1 MAADSLSRV
10 LALAALDK
18 SDLEALSARVDEL
31 AEVGFKPEIVTELP
45 EEGND
50 HTLYLVLE
58 SEPGEDPWYQEYLW
72 LDNEWEKI
80 GTTSIDFEDYYTKD
94 EVNGLIDDAST
105 QYTTM
110 PVASVDNLGQVIQ
123 YTGVTNNNY
132 TNGCFYE
139 CISDGGQELTYS
151 WRMIDITED
160 LYYIRPND
168 VMWDYT
174 RKQLQWA
181 GYRQQCLKAGKFV
194 PVVLSLYIFNV
205 PYSTILIPYVD
216 NGVLK
221 GFGGTFNCK
230 TNSGGPNL
238 FTGCI
243 HASNLN
249 INGIENIPTSG
260 FVWLDLEGGSPL
272 FGNNTAAFTPTGDY
286 NPATKKYVD
295 DSVSTKQDTLVSG
308 TNIKTING
316 TSVLG
321 SGDINTNDIPIV
333 TASFR
338 FDQSQLNWHTSFTI
352 ATSAFSDYFDACDA
366 AGKRLP
372 FILQITNSMY
382 YYWGLSFYV
391 VPTICRA
398 SAPNDKGYQSDI
410 QYEEGSY
417 YQVEKFEDID
427 RTAQSVSF
435 EIWRWKFQP
444 ELVSGSNIK
453 TINNESL
460 LGNGNLTIEGQTI
473 QVDTIPTAGVDELGN
488 IYQYVGTTT
497 GDYINGYFYEC
508 VSDGEQEPTYSWV
521 RHDTQPNKYVID
533 NNCVTYFVRGG
544 QYNINTTSMTTQVS
558 VTLPYVEVK
567 EAIEL
572 AQKNNKKLN
581 LLVIDYA
588 DINTIVFSGS
598 IVPPESN
605 TTYEMLGKTIS
616 SDGNVWATKLLI
628 AYTYASGEVTITSIK
643 RVGYTLLNIG
653 VRNSNTYDP
662 YYDSYNPATAKY
674 AESMTL
680 PIAPRYNKTSSY
692 AVGDY
697 VTQYNKLYKCNTA
710 ISGGENWNESHWT
723 ETKVVNE
730 MGGTVPEL
738 VYYSQMQ
745 LIPSPGNNSHI
756 NFQGSDLAG
765 YNQACLDAGRFIPIF
780 VNVTLFD
787 RGCIIYPRLN
797 PANNKLQFFGQFV
810 SPDENLI
817 VRIVNNMDWISNPVL
832 GELTTIDFWFRTV
845 RFLPT
850 TNTTTYTPT
859 ADYHPATKKY
869 VDDAVAGAGGGLP
882 TVDFYDLDPTLH
894 DLIIDNYDNGINSIV
909 VNAENFGENGDYF
922 GVVCLYLT
930 SENSADCYYNDYDG
944 YNCVTIALE
953 TDPETG
959 DMSLVYGAVNN
970 VQSQYYTMPTASADY
985 EGKIVQYIGTTTNTY
1000 TNGYFYKCVNNSG
1013 TYSWSNIGV
1022 QDVPT
1027 GDGRLL
1033 TAKIDY
1039 NVNLIFTSG
1048 TTFNYSSYP
1057 ALKVLYDKII
1067 EYNGNG
1073 TSFNAV
1079 VRFGGNN
1086 NFRELYFNY
1095 IMFGSQLV
1103 FVGYDSNY
1111 VTFFQLYMSA
1121 DSATARKVYTAY
1133 TNDSSNIGE
1142 YYSFLTV
1149 NNTATYTPTGDY
1161 NPATKKYADERLE
1174 SIAPAYSASATYAVG
1189 DYVSY
1194 QGKLYKC
1201 NTAITVAEAW
1211 TAAHWTETTTM
1222 TEAGGSQHE
1231 TMPSASA
1238 GNVGEIIQYTGPTT
1252 IDYTNGYFY
1261 KCVEDSSTVPS
1272 TYSWEIA
1279 DVQDWSH
1286 VAFWTD
1292 YTGEVIE
1299 ATIDLSNY
1307 LAKDNTTA
1315 FTPIGD
1321 YNPATKKYVDDQIG
1335 AINAIL
1341 ATLTTPSDGGD
1352 SI

>member
-1 MAADSLSRV
+1 
-10 LALAALDK
+10 
-18 SDLEALSARVDEL
+18 
-31 AEVGFKPEIVTELP
+31 
-45 EEGND
+45 
-50 HTLYLVLE
+50 
-58 SEPGEDPWYQEYLW
+58 
-72 LDNEWEKI
+72 
-80 GTTSIDFEDYYTKD
+80 
-94 EVNGLIDDAST
+94 
-105 QYTTM
+105 
-110 PVASVDNLGQVIQ
+110 
-123 YTGVTNNNY
+123 
-132 TNGCFYE
+132 
-139 CISDGGQELTYS
+139 
-151 WRMIDITED
+151 
-160 LYYIRPND
+160 
-168 VMWDYT
+168 
-174 RKQLQWA
+174 
-181 GYRQQCLKAGKFV
+181 
-194 PVVLSLYIFNV
+194 
-205 PYSTILIPYVD
+205 
-216 NGVLK
+216 
-221 GFGGTFNCK
+221 
-230 TNSGGPNL
+230 
-238 FTGCI
+238 
-243 HASNLN
+243 
-249 INGIENIPTSG
+249 
-260 FVWLDLEGGSPL
+260 
-272 FGNNTAAFTPTGDY
+272 
-286 NPATKKYVD
+286 
-295 DSVSTKQDTLVSG
+295 
-308 TNIKTING
+308 
-316 TSVLG
+316 
-321 SGDINTNDIPIV
+321 
-333 TASFR
+333 
-338 FDQSQLNWHTSFTI
+338 
-352 ATSAFSDYFDACDA
+352 
-366 AGKRLP
+366 
-372 FILQITNSMY
+372 
-382 YYWGLSFYV
+382 
-391 VPTICRA
+391 
-398 SAPNDKGYQSDI
+398 
-410 QYEEGSY
+410 
-417 YQVEKFEDID
+417 
-427 RTAQSVSF
+427 
-435 EIWRWKFQP
+435 
-444 ELVSGSNIK
+444 
-453 TINNESL
+453 
-460 LGNGNLTIEGQTI
+460 
-473 QVDTIPTAGVDELGN
+473 
-488 IYQYVGTTT
+488 
-497 GDYINGYFYEC
+497 
-508 VSDGEQEPTYSWV
+508 
-521 RHDTQPNKYVID
+521 
-533 NNCVTYFVRGG
+533 
-544 QYNINTTSMTTQVS
+544 
-558 VTLPYVEVK
+558 
-567 EAIEL
+567 
-572 AQKNNKKLN
+572 
-581 LLVIDYA
+581 
-588 DINTIVFSGS
+588 
-598 IVPPESN
+598 
-605 TTYEMLGKTIS
+605 
-616 SDGNVWATKLLI
+616 
-628 AYTYASGEVTITSIK
+628 
-643 RVGYTLLNIG
+643 
-653 VRNSNTYDP
+653 
-662 YYDSYNPATAKY
+662 
-674 AESMTL
+674 
-680 PIAPRYNKTSSY
+680 
-692 AVGDY
+692 
-697 VTQYNKLYKCNTA
+697 
-710 ISGGENWNESHWT
+710 
-723 ETKVVNE
+723 
-730 MGGTVPEL
+730 
-738 VYYSQMQ
+738 
-745 LIPSPGNNSHI
+745 
-756 NFQGSDLAG
+756 
-765 YNQACLDAGRFIPIF
+765 
-780 VNVTLFD
+780 
-787 RGCIIYPRLN
+787 
-797 PANNKLQFFGQFV
+797 
-810 SPDENLI
+810 
-817 VRIVNNMDWISNPVL
+817 
-832 GELTTIDFWFRTV
+832 
-845 RFLPT
+845 
-850 TNTTTYTPT
+850 
-859 ADYHPATKKY
+859 
-869 VDDAVAGAGGGLP
+869 
-882 TVDFYDLDPTLH
+882 
-894 DLIIDNYDNGINSIV
+894 
-909 VNAENFGENGDYF
+909 
-922 GVVCLYLT
+922 
-930 SENSADCYYNDYDG
+930 
-944 YNCVTIALE
+944 
-953 TDPETG
+953 
-959 DMSLVYGAVNN
+959 MSLVYGAVNN